1 MEKCLTACKWCQK
14 LLNFSKSLPYSSKNF
29 MLELQCSWPD
39 YWSLHIVQNPA
50 NNKEDCYCYYKKRE
64 KYCINNNNERKCNVA
79 VIIYESDF

>member
-1 MEKCLTACKWCQK
+1 M
-14 LLNFSKSLPYSSKNF
+14 
-29 MLELQCSWPD
+29 
-39 YWSLHIVQNPA
+39 QNPA

>member
-1 MEKCLTACKWCQK
+1 
-14 LLNFSKSLPYSSKNF
+14 

-79 VIIYESDF
+79 VIIYESDFKQSWQATTYTTEFKVKLVFGNIY